1 MRRGISVFLQGVFG
15 AILHDYGM
23 KGFKHNYQGVL
34 VVNRLEKRYEND
46 NGLNLMWE
54 VRDGI
59 LKHSSL
65 KTYMDLKYHD
75 PDLDEQKNFPSTLEG
90 QIVRIVDEIAQ
101 RTHDTDDGL
110 RTNRINIEE
119 LLDVEIVKDAVVKNK
134 ILSDDLKRR
143 FNKEKNLITS
153 TLIKFSK
160 LS

>member
-1 MRRGISVFLQGVFG
+1 
-15 AILHDYGM
+15 M

-119 LLDVEIVKDAVVKNK
+119 LLDVEIVKGTDDDA
-134 ILSDDLKRR
+134 LKKFQEVYLETAERQSFTPFSFNYFGLFFIGRR
-143 FNKEKNLITS
+143 
-153 TLIKFSK
+153 
-160 LS
+160 